1 MKFNRTKNTTRNILF
16 GWIYNVYQLF
26 LGFINRTLLIH
37 FLGIEY
43 LGLSSLFASI
53 LSVLNLAELGAGAA
67 LAYSMYKPIAENDT
81 ERICNLLNLYKKYY
95 RIIGTV
101 ILIAG
106 IAVAPFLPYLVKEE
120 LPGGLNLYILYGMNL
135 LTTVLTYWLFAY
147 KSCLIMVHQR
157 SDVNTKI
164 TMLMQ
169 TVTYV
174 ALFGVLVVYKN
185 YYLYLGIQIVSQ
197 IVHNIITARTA
208 DKMFPDY
215 RPRGS
220 LPKEEV
226 RIINGRVKDLFTSK
240 IGGTIV
246 DSADTLVITYFLGLT
261 PLAIYNNYFFL
272 MTSVKKYVSVGMTS
286 MLASLGNSMVVESKE
301 KNYRDF
307 NKFTFVIAW
316 ISGFCTCCF
325 LCLFQPFMQLWVGV
339 DKMLSYGVVVCIS
352 IYFFVM
358 EINQLLNLYK
368 EASGY
373 WHQDR
378 FRPLVT
384 ALSNLTMNVITV
396 RFWGLYG
403 VVLSTVLS
411 AVFIGMPWLLHNIFS
426 TMFDRKDLAGYLR
439 KLVGYVFHITVS
451 CAICVGLSNLLH
463 ISNLFVTLAA
473 RLMICII
480 VPNIYYLICFHHK
493 QEFKDA
499 VALLNHITKGKI
511 CILEKLG

>member
-67 LAYSMYKPIAENDT
+67 LAYSMYKPIAEDDT
-81 ERICNLLNLYKKYY
+81 ETICALLNLYKKYY
-95 RIIGTV
+95 RIIGSM
-101 ILIAG
+101 ILVAG
-106 IAVAPFLPYLVKEE
+106 IIVAPFLPNLVHEE
-120 LPGGLNLYILYGMNL
+120 LPGGLNLYVLYGLNL

-164 TMLMQ
+164 TMLTQ
-169 TVTYV
+169 TLTYIG
-174 ALFGVLVVYKN
+174 LFIVLIAFKN
-185 YYLYLGIQIVSQ
+185 YYLYLMIQIVIQ
-197 IVHNIITARTA
+197 IVHNIIISITA
-208 DKMFPDY
+208 DRMFPKY
-215 RPRGS
+215 RPRGE
-220 LPKEEV
+220 LAKEKV
-226 RIINGRVKDLFTSK
+226 KAINGRVRDLFTSK
-240 IGGTIV
+240 IGGTII

-261 PLAIYNNYFFL
+261 PLAVYNNYFFI
-272 MTSVKKYVSVGMTS
+272 MSSVRKYVSVGMSS
-286 MLASLGNSMVVESKE
+286 MLASLGNSMVVENKE
-301 KNYRDF
+301 KNFSDLL
-307 NKFTFVIAW
+307 KFTFMIAW

-325 LCLFQPFMQLWVGV
+325 LCLFQPFMNLWVGERN
-339 DKMLSYGVVVCIS
+339 MLSYGIVICIS
-352 IYFFVM
+352 TYFFVM

-384 ALSNLTMNVITV
+384 ALSNLAMNLITV
-396 RFWGLYG
+396 QYWGLYG

-411 AVFIGMPWLLHNIFS
+411 TVFIGMPWLLYNIFS
-426 TMFDRKDLAGYLR
+426 TMFERKDLKHYLV
-439 KLVGYVFHITVS
+439 KLFKFVLNVFIS
-451 CAICVGLSNLLH
+451 CVICVWITDNIRIDSLYVTVIVRLL
-463 ISNLFVTLAA
+463 
-473 RLMICII
+473 ICIML
-480 VPNIYYLICFHHK
+480 PNLYYLIVFHREK
-493 QEFKDA
+493 EFKDA
-499 VALLNHITKGKI
+499 IGLLNRITKGKFR
-511 CILEKLG
+511 ILEKMR